1 MRHVHAA
8 AIRAQAEAEL
18 SVLRGWPQPAR
29 CRAGAH
35 VGGPGCHEH
44 QVDHEQPATGADAA
58 THLAALA
65 AAAALPRY
73 RAGLHAIP
81 FEVWAAQR

>member
-1 MRHVHAA
+1 MRPVHAA
-8 AIRAQAEAEL
+8 AIRAAAEAQL
-18 SVLRGWPQPAR
+18 SALRGWPQPRR

-35 VGGPGCHEH
+35 IGGPGCH
-44 QVDHEQPATGADAA
+44 DHDADEQPLDDADAA

-81 FEVWAAQR
+81 LEVWAARR